1 MFKMSF
7 PYYICLNRNQY
18 VKWYIL
24 KDYIKGI
31 IPEDLLQVPL
41 QKKVYK
47 GNTEIYYSWKSLS
60 NYDTNSWTQSL
71 YKEAHLF

>member
-18 VKWYIL
+18 VKRYIL

-60 NYDTNSWTQSL
+60 NYDTNS
-71 YKEAHLF
+71 